1 MGTNSFDA
9 AKTHELSDRD
19 LLTEMRATF
28 VRLDRWRTVLASR
41 VDPRADSEL
50 ASDDQ
55 IWPWA
60 PPTSLCLASLG
71 SAREH
76 LHAIRLLVDS
86 GELFPS
92 VTSTLAR
99 SALMSGAIAVWM
111 LAPDDAK
118 ERRRR
123 MLTFA
128 LEDYRNHIAFGRES
142 ARTFHPDDLR
152 PEANEQLN
160 RLQQRSK
167 DLRDLLNQ
175 FGGPVGWNL
184 TEKIIPAAVDQTTA
198 NERQRAQFKARW
210 RVMSGAAHGF
220 IWSHFGAAGTAYS
233 DLDPSGVGLVT
244 IGGSVQ
250 TLAIDYFTAYHVTAR
265 AWALFAQRAAWPVL
279 AA

>member
-1 MGTNSFDA
+1 MGTESFDA
-9 AKTHELSDRD
+9 TETHELRNAD
-19 LLTEMRATF
+19 LLAELRNTF

-41 VDPRADSEL
+41 VEARADSEL
-50 ASDDQ
+50 AGDDQ
-55 IWPWA
+55 FWPWT

-76 LHAIRLLVDS
+76 LHAIRLLLET

-99 SALMSGAIAVWM
+99 SALISGAVAVWM
-111 LAPDDAK
+111 LESDDA
-118 ERRRR
+118 EDRRRR

-142 ARTFHPDDLR
+142 ARTFHPNDLR
-152 PEANEQLN
+152 PEADEQLD
-160 RLQQRSK
+160 RLQQRSNGV
-167 DLRDLLNQ
+167 RALLDQ
-175 FGGPVGWNL
+175 LGGPIGWNL
-184 TEKIIPAAVDQTTA
+184 TDNIIPAAVDQTTA
-198 NERQRAQFKARW
+198 DERQRAQFKSRW

-220 IWSHFGAAGTAYS
+220 IWSHFGAAGTAVS

-265 AWALFAQRAAWPVL
+265 AWALFAQRTGWPAL